1 MTGKDWN
8 KQHSMTR
15 LKEKEEI
22 AADLEGMGKTL
33 FDSKAQNIN
42 RYGLNLCI
50 LAESGLQNM
59 IKIPLN
65 NGRAYTEARL
75 SATIFT
81 EK

>member
-8 KQHSMTR
+8 EQDFTTR
-15 LKEKEEI
+15 PKHEEES
-22 AADLEGMGKTL
+22 AAYLERMGKTL

-50 LAESGLQNM
+50 LAESGLQNV

-65 NGRAYTEARL
+65 DGRAYTEVGL
-75 SATIFT
+75 STILFR
-81 EK
+81 